1 MIEMYRVAMEQVARD
16 DIAAATA
23 AHRELGRDYDGA
35 IAEGLIE
42 RIGAEIDKRVDA
54 RLAQRA
60 DDRPGQSGDKF
71 AHRGDK
77 LVHRGGDG
85 RPSSTAGAGAA
96 GVLLGL
102 GSMGIG
108 IGAAAVVLAQGGS
121 GGLVFLIW
129 LVIGVINVA
138 YARRR

>member
-1 MIEMYRVAMEQVARD
+1 MIEMYRVAMEQAARD
-16 DIAAATA
+16 DIAAASA

-42 RIGAEIDKRVDA
+42 RIGAEVDKRVDA

-60 DDRPGQSGDKF
+60 DDWPAQSGRKLAHGGDKL
-71 AHRGDK
+71 AHRGSD
-77 LVHRGGDG
+77 R
-85 RPSSTAGAGAA
+85 RPSSSAGPGAA

-121 GGLVFLIW
+121 GGLVFVIW